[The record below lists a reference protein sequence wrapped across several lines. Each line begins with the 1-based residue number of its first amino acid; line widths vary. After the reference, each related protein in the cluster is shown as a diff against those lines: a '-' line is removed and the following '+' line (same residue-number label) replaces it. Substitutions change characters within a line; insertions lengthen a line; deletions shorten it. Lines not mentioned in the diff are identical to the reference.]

1 MSLVLN
7 FLRDEDGAALTE
19 YIVLLGLLVAGTI
32 LAVLAFGTELSNI
45 YQGWADWAAQMPSGG
60 AT

>member
-1 MSLVLN
+1 MNTVIG

-32 LAVLAFGTELSNI
+32 LAIAAFGGQLSRI
-45 YQGWADWAAQMPSGG
+45 YNGWASWASTVSAG
-60 AT
+60 T

>member
-1 MSLVLN
+1 MNMMLG

-32 LAVLAFGTELSNI
+32 IAIIAFGGELSRI
-45 YQGWADWAAQMPSGG
+45 YNEWASWASTVSGG
-60 AT
+60 S